1 MSQLSYGVQ
10 SSHYSIMMK
19 SSILK
24 GLELGLVLHK
34 NKYGVFFFVSFVS
47 ANLSIITFLICS
59 IGTRCTSLLVCHMY
73 LCLLT
78 VISRLHK

>member
-10 SSHYSIMMK
+10 SSQYSIMMK

-34 NKYGVFFFVSFVS
+34 NKYGVPEYFFSF
-47 ANLSIITFLICS
+47 L
-59 IGTRCTSLLVCHMY
+59 
-73 LCLLT
+73 LCLQ
-78 VISRLHK
+78 I